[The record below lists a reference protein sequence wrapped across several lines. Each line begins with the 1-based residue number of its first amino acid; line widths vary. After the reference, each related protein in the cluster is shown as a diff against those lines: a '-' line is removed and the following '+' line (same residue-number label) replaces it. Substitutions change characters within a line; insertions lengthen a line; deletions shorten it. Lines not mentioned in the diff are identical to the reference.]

1 MVSNSQNPY
10 KVIEENPLDYSFV
23 SRDGIN
29 YHLYFTPI
37 SSIYPDLV
45 NTYSFSIEREG
56 TNPHPIDLRI
66 AATVVHIL
74 RRFFE
79 TIENAMIMV
88 CDSTDGKQHKRRNL
102 FDHWFRYYNDGTLT
116 TINAEVGEGDY
127 PFFRICNLE
136 AVNMSICNAGMN
148 DVRQPCFHS
157 FASRDCR
164 RLLVFGSSFL

>member
-23 SRDGIN
+23 NRDGIN

-37 SSIYPDLV
+37 SSIYPDLL

-66 AATVVHIL
+66 AATVVDVL

-102 FDHWFRYYNDGTLT
+102 FDRWFHFYNDGTLT
-116 TINAEVGEGDY
+116 TISAEVGEGDY
-127 PFFRICNLE
+127 ELLL
-136 AVNMSICNAGMN
+136 SIYFKKNN
-148 DVRQPCFHS
+148 PNKRQLIKAFGDLLAKDCFEI
-157 FASRDCR
+157 
-164 RLLVFGSSFL
+164 VI

>member
-10 KVIEENPLDYSFV
+10 KVIEENPFDYSFV

-127 PFFRICNLE
+127 ELLLSIYFRKDNPYKQQLIK
-136 AVNMSICNAGMN
+136 AFG
-148 DVRQPCFHS
+148 D
-157 FASRDCR
+157 
-164 RLLVFGSSFL
+164 LLSQNYYEIVV

>member
-23 SRDGIN
+23 NRDGIN

-37 SSIYPDLV
+37 SSMHPDLV

-66 AATVVHIL
+66 AATVVDVL
-74 RRFFE
+74 RRFFQN
-79 TIENAMIMV
+79 IENAMIMV

-102 FDHWFRYYNDGTLT
+102 FDRWFHFYNDGTLAT
-116 TINAEVGEGDY
+116 VSAEVGEGDY
-127 PFFRICNLE
+127 EL
-136 AVNMSICNAGMN
+136 MLSIYFKKDNPYKQQLIKAFS
-148 DVRQPCFHS
+148 DLLAQ
-157 FASRDCR
+157 DCYEI
-164 RLLVFGSSFL
+164 VI

>member
-56 TNPHPIDLRI
+56 TNPHPIDPVFPDLQFG
-66 AATVVHIL
+66 
-74 RRFFE
+74 RRE
-79 TIENAMIMV
+79 YEHLQCWNEIKPT
-88 CDSTDGKQHKRRNL
+88 
-102 FDHWFRYYNDGTLT
+102 
-116 TINAEVGEGDY
+116 
-127 PFFRICNLE
+127 
-136 AVNMSICNAGMN
+136 
-148 DVRQPCFHS
+148 
-157 FASRDCR
+157 
-164 RLLVFGSSFL
+164 

>member
-127 PFFRICNLE
+127 ELLLSIYFRKDNPYKQQLIK
-136 AVNMSICNAGMN
+136 AFG
-148 DVRQPCFHS
+148 D
-157 FASRDCR
+157 
-164 RLLVFGSSFL
+164 LLSQNYYEIVV

>member
-10 KVIEENPLDYSFV
+10 KVIEENPFDYSFV

-66 AATVVHIL
+66 AATVVNIL

-116 TINAEVGEGDY
+116 SINAEVGEGDY
-127 PFFRICNLE
+127 ELLLSIYFRKDNPYKQQLIK
-136 AVNMSICNAGMN
+136 AFG
-148 DVRQPCFHS
+148 D
-157 FASRDCR
+157 
-164 RLLVFGSSFL
+164 LLIQNYYEIVV

>member
-1 MVSNSQNPY
+1 MVSNLQNPY

-23 SRDGIN
+23 NRDGIR

-37 SSIYPDLV
+37 SSIYPDLL

-66 AATVVHIL
+66 AATVVDVL

-79 TIENAMIMV
+79 TVENAMIMV

-102 FDHWFRYYNDGTLT
+102 FDRWFHFYNDGTLT
-116 TINAEVGEGDY
+116 TISAEVGEGDY
-127 PFFRICNLE
+127 ELLL
-136 AVNMSICNAGMN
+136 SIYFKKNNPNKQQLIKAFG
-148 DVRQPCFHS
+148 DLL
-157 FASRDCR
+157 AKDCSEI
-164 RLLVFGSSFL
+164 VI

>member
-23 SRDGIN
+23 NRDGIN

-37 SSIYPDLV
+37 SSIYPDLL

-66 AATVVHIL
+66 AATVVDVL

-88 CDSTDGKQHKRRNL
+88 CDSTDGMQHKRRNL
-102 FDHWFRYYNDGTLT
+102 FDRWFHFYNDGTLT
-116 TINAEVGEGDY
+116 TISAEVGEGDY
-127 PFFRICNLE
+127 ELLL
-136 AVNMSICNAGMN
+136 SIYFKKNNPNKQQLIKAFG
-148 DVRQPCFHS
+148 DLLAKDCFEI
-157 FASRDCR
+157 
-164 RLLVFGSSFL
+164 VI

>member
-10 KVIEENPLDYSFV
+10 KVIEENPFDYSFV

-66 AATVVHIL
+66 AATVVHVL

-127 PFFRICNLE
+127 ELLLSIYFRKDNPYKQQLIK
-136 AVNMSICNAGMN
+136 AFG
-148 DVRQPCFHS
+148 D
-157 FASRDCR
+157 
-164 RLLVFGSSFL
+164 LLSQNYYEIVV

>member
-1 MVSNSQNPY
+1 MVLPSQLPY
-10 KVIEENPLDYSFV
+10 EYRKIDELNYEFV
-23 SRDGIN
+23 NRDSIR

-127 PFFRICNLE
+127 ELLLSIYFRKDNPYKQQLIK
-136 AVNMSICNAGMN
+136 AFG
-148 DVRQPCFHS
+148 D
-157 FASRDCR
+157 
-164 RLLVFGSSFL
+164 LLSQNYSEIVV

>member
-23 SRDGIN
+23 NRDGIN

-37 SSIYPDLV
+37 SSIYPDLL

-66 AATVVHIL
+66 AATVVDVL

-102 FDHWFRYYNDGTLT
+102 FDRWFHFYNDGTLT
-116 TINAEVGEGDY
+116 TISAEVGEGDY
-127 PFFRICNLE
+127 ELLL
-136 AVNMSICNAGMN
+136 SIYFKKNNPNKQQLIKAFG
-148 DVRQPCFHS
+148 DLLAKDCFEI
-157 FASRDCR
+157 
-164 RLLVFGSSFL
+164 VI

>member
-1 MVSNSQNPY
+1 MVLPSQPPY
-10 KVIEENPLDYSFV
+10 EYRKIDELNYEFV
-23 SRDGIN
+23 NRDGIS

-37 SSIYPDLV
+37 SSLYPDLV
-45 NTYSFSIEREG
+45 NTYSFNIEREG

-102 FDHWFRYYNDGTLT
+102 FDRWFHFYNDGTLT
-116 TINAEVGEGDY
+116 TISAEVGEGDY
-127 PFFRICNLE
+127 ELLL
-136 AVNMSICNAGMN
+136 SIYFKKNNPNKSQLIKAFG
-148 DVRQPCFHS
+148 DLL
-157 FASRDCR
+157 ARDCFEI
-164 RLLVFGSSFL
+164 VI